1 MSRNRLERVRKS
13 PVRTSLSKAPGDS
26 KTSRPATR
34 DPVRTKG
41 RILDIASEEFASRGF
56 DGTRVDE
63 IAARSKVSKN
73 LIYHYFE
80 SKDALFI
87 AVLERAHE
95 IFRTHQENI
104 QLNESKPLQNMR
116 NLVVESFRYWS
127 QSRQFIAYLDSANFH
142 KSKHV
147 KKSVPI
153 QNAYSSL
160 IERMSNILHQGVEE
174 KVFRH
179 GVDPLDLYISIS
191 ALAYHF
197 FQFQH
202 MYSIIFR
209 KELNSDSV
217 IAARLR
223 HGEDMILGY
232 LQFRPG
238 PSATANA

>member
-1 MSRNRLERVRKS
+1 MSRNRFERVRKS
-13 PVRTSLSKAPGDS
+13 PSKTSLSKAPGDS

-80 SKDALFI
+80 NKDALFI

-95 IFRTHQENI
+95 LFRTHQESI
-104 QLNESKPLQNMR
+104 SLNESKPIESMR

-127 QSRQFIAYLDSANFH
+127 ESRQFIAYLDSANFH

-147 KKSVPI
+147 KKSASI
-153 QNAYSSL
+153 RNAYSSL
-160 IERMSNILHQGVEE
+160 VARIRGILEQGVKER
-174 KVFRH
+174 VFRE

-202 MYSIIFR
+202 MYSIVFQKDLSADTI
-209 KELNSDSV
+209 
-217 IAARLR
+217 IAKRLR
-223 HGEDMILGY
+223 HVEDMILGY
-232 LQFRPG
+232 LQFKPK
-238 PSATANA
+238 S

>member
-1 MSRNRLERVRKS
+1 MNASRLRRVQKSSPKPSRLKTADDS
-13 PVRTSLSKAPGDS
+13 RTARQSA
-26 KTSRPATR
+26 R
-34 DPVRTKG
+34 DPVRTRG
-41 RILDIASEEFASRGF
+41 RILDIASEEFATRGF

-95 IFRTHQENI
+95 LFRTHQDNI
-104 QLNESKPLQNMR
+104 RLNESKPLESMR

-174 KVFRH
+174 KVFRD

-209 KELNSDSV
+209 KDLGADAV

-223 HGEDMILGY
+223 HVEDMILGY
-232 LQFRPG
+232 LQFRPN
-238 PSATANA
+238 P

>member
-1 MSRNRLERVRKS
+1 MSS
-13 PVRTSLSKAPGDS
+13 
-26 KTSRPATR
+26 SRPRRANSRSPKPPRLKTADTASSARHATR
-34 DPVRTKG
+34 DPVRTRG

-63 IAARSKVSKN
+63 IAARSMVSKN

-174 KVFRH
+174 RVFRH

-209 KELNSDSV
+209 KELNADSV

-223 HGEDMILGY
+223 HVEDMILGY
-232 LQFRPG
+232 LQFRPV
-238 PSATANA
+238 P

>member
-1 MSRNRLERVRKS
+1 MRVQKSRVKRS
-13 PVRTSLSKAPGDS
+13 PAKQAAGPASVRT
-26 KTSRPATR
+26 TSR

-63 IAARSKVSKN
+63 IAKKSKVSKN

-80 SKDALFI
+80 NKDALFI

-95 IFRTHQENI
+95 LFRARQESI
-104 QLNESKPLQNMR
+104 QLEKDQPLESMR
-116 NLVVESFRYWS
+116 RLVVESFHYWS
-127 QSRQFIAYLDSANFH
+127 ESRRFIAYLDSANFH

-147 KKSVPI
+147 KKSAAI

-160 IERMSNILHQGVEE
+160 IVRIGQTLEQGA
-174 KVFRH
+174 KDQIFRE
-179 GVDPLDLYISIS
+179 GVDPIDLYISIS

-197 FQFQH
+197 YQFQH

-209 KELNSDSV
+209 KDLAADEI
-217 IAARLR
+217 IAQRLR
-223 HGEDMILGY
+223 HVEDMILGF
-232 LQFRPG
+232 LQFKPG
-238 PSATANA
+238 

>member
-1 MSRNRLERVRKS
+1 MSS
-13 PVRTSLSKAPGDS
+13 
-26 KTSRPATR
+26 SRPRRANSRSPKPPRLKTADAASSARHATR
-34 DPVRTKG
+34 DPVRTRG

-63 IAARSKVSKN
+63 IAARSMVSKN

-223 HGEDMILGY
+223 HVEDMILGY
-232 LQFRPG
+232 LQFRPV
-238 PSATANA
+238 P